1 MTVAST
7 LNQISYTGHGVVSE
21 FAIPFKFFQD
31 NEIEVYMVSP
41 VLAETRLTLGN
52 DYSVS
57 GAGEE
62 QGGTL
67 TMTVPPEA
75 DEKITVVRVVPMTQ
89 EVDYRENEIFPAE
102 TQERALDRLTM
113 MIQQHAE
120 KFGRTLTLGITSED
134 NPDEIIPRIFE
145 AEINA
150 ANSACASAESA
161 VSSANQ
167 AAEAAARA
175 SDSASSASESAA
187 SAAEAQAIVDS
198 FTATGETIIS
208 PTVRYFRIVTA
219 AEYAAAPSEQKTSP
233 AYLWFITA

>member
-7 LNQISYTGHGVVSE
+7 LNKISYTGNGVVNE
-21 FAIPFKFFQD
+21 FAIPFKFFED
-31 NEIEVYMVSP
+31 SEIEVYMVSP
-41 VLAETRLTLGN
+41 VVAETCLTLGN
-52 DYSVS
+52 DYTVS
-57 GAGEE
+57 GAGDE

-67 TMTVPPEA
+67 TMSVPPETG
-75 DEKITVVRVVPMTQ
+75 EKITVVRVVPMTQ

-120 KFGRTLTLGITSED
+120 KFERTLTLGITSED

-150 ANSACASAESA
+150 ANSASASAASA
-161 VSSANQ
+161 ASSADQ
-167 AAEAAARA
+167 AARA
-175 SDSASSASESAA
+175 ASQASASASSASESAA

-219 AEYAAAPSEQKTSP
+219 AEYAEVPSEQKTSP
-233 AYLWFITA
+233 AWLWFVTA